1 MIRHNRNAAAGPAAA
16 ALCALLL
23 GPMQL
28 GIATSA
34 LAASASHTV
43 VMEGVAFVPE
53 TLTVK
58 RGDTVVW
65 VNKDMFPHTATAQDR
80 SFDSK
85 DIAPT
90 KTWKHV
96 AAKTGTFS
104 YLCTLHPTMK
114 GTLIVR

>member
-1 MIRHNRNAAAGPAAA
+1 MTVPAAAMKARRAAMFLSMACMLQAGAVLSAPAAA
-16 ALCALLL
+16 A
-23 GPMQL
+23 
-28 GIATSA
+28 T
-34 LAASASHTV
+34 HTV

-58 RGDTVVW
+58 RGDTVMW

-85 DIAPT
+85 DIAPA

-114 GTLIVR
+114 GTLIVK

>member
-1 MIRHNRNAAAGPAAA
+1 MKARRAAVFLSMTCMLQAGAILSAPAGAA
-16 ALCALLL
+16 
-23 GPMQL
+23 
-28 GIATSA
+28 T
-34 LAASASHTV
+34 HTV
-43 VMEGVAFVPE
+43 VMEGVAFVPA

-85 DIAPT
+85 DIAPN

-96 AAKTGTFS
+96 AAKAGTFS

-114 GTLIVR
+114 GSLIVK